1 VAIGGAGMARLDPL
15 NPRAQRNGPGVPPY
29 TREKRGEI
37 VAFPVIMRLYCGL
50 DASVAGFSE
59 AESAHQGASKRA
71 PEKGAIL

>member
-1 VAIGGAGMARLDPL
+1 MARLDPL
-15 NPRAQRNGPGVPPY
+15 NPRAQRNEPGVPPY
-29 TREKRGEI
+29 TREKREKSLRSR
-37 VAFPVIMRLYCGL
+37 IMQLYCRL